1 MGRGGFLLAGDRKG
15 GKRCRDGSGWNW
27 EVRLGL
33 HGRKGLW
40 FHRALPILGEVKRI
54 PRIWASTGLTDED
67 VNTSPWSMLLFIATA
82 VRLTI
87 SDRGLHCSRMATT

>member
-1 MGRGGFLLAGDRKG
+1 LLAGDKKG
-15 GKRCRDGSGWNW
+15 GKRRRDGSEWNW

-33 HGRKGLW
+33 HSRKGLW
-40 FHRALPILGEVKRI
+40 FHRALPILGEVERI
-54 PRIWASTGLTDED
+54 PRIWASTELTGGD
-67 VNTSPWSMLLFIATA
+67 VNTSPWSMVLFIATA